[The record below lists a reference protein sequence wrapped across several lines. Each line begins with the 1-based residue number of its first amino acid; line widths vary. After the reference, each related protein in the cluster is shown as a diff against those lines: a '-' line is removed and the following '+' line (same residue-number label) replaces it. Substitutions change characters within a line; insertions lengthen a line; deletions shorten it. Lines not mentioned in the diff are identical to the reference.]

1 MILDNSYFKGEIFI
15 PNLVGSSLV
24 NQARSTELEY
34 FAEIYES
41 EYLELMFGET
51 FAAAII
57 AAPEIYSALMDYLLA
72 QTKGSPLAN
81 YVYYHFRAN
90 ELTLTT
96 GAGESTLNTEN
107 ATNKSATYK
116 LVKAWNSMVDMSQ
129 KAFDYVSENSDDYAD
144 YDSGVSF
151 PFEKINTFGI

>member
-15 PNLVGSSLV
+15 PNLIGSSPV
-24 NQARSTELEY
+24 NQARSTELEN
-34 FAEIYES
+34 FATIYES

-57 AAPEIYSALMDYLLA
+57 ATPSSYTALMAYLLT

-90 ELTLTT
+90 ELTQTT
-96 GAGESTLNTEN
+96 GAGEAVMNTEN
-107 ATNKSATYK
+107 ATLKNATYK
-116 LVKAWNSMVDMSQ
+116 LVKAWNNMVDMSQ
-129 KAFDYVSENSDDYAD
+129 KAYDYVEDNSGDYPL
-144 YDSGVSF
+144 YDSEVGF
-151 PFEKINTFGI
+151 PFTKINSFGV

>member
-1 MILDNSYFKGEIFI
+1 MILDNSYFKAEIFI
-15 PNLVGSSLV
+15 PNLVGSSPV

-34 FAEIYES
+34 FAEMYEKD
-41 EYLELMFGET
+41 YLELMFGET
-51 FAAAII
+51 MAAAII
-57 AAPEIYSALMDYLLA
+57 AAPESYSALMVYLLT

-116 LVKAWNSMVDMSQ
+116 LVKAWNNMVDMSQ
-129 KAFDYVSENSDDYAD
+129 KAFDYVAENSGDYAD
-144 YDSGVSF
+144 YDSEVSF

>member
-15 PNLVGSSLV
+15 PNLQGSSPV

-34 FAEIYES
+34 FAEMYEKD
-41 EYLELMFGET
+41 YLELMFGET
-51 FAAAII
+51 MAAAII
-57 AAPEIYSALMDYLLA
+57 AAPESFVSLMVYLLS

-81 YVYYHFRAN
+81 YVYYHFRVN
-90 ELTLTT
+90 ELSQTT
-96 GAGESTLNTEN
+96 GAGEAVMNTEN
-107 ATNKSATYK
+107 ATLKNATYK

-129 KAFDYVSENSDDYAD
+129 KAFDYVADNSGDYAD

-151 PFEKINTFGI
+151 PFEKINSFGI